1 MLKWSTPKST
11 SLDVQC
17 CTSAY
22 RVTPTNVSGTGR
34 GLTYSS
40 LAEYM
45 QGFTL
50 GGGGGTCTCWASL
63 WEGGGGHVRAGLHFG
78 EGVGQRGAF
87 ALLGVYKLMC
97 KQTNLGCHSP
107 KIFNTQFL
115 RPFLD
120 EISKLSPV
128 YMYV

>member
-17 CTSAY
+17 CTGAY
-22 RVTPTNVSGTGR
+22 RVTPTNVSGAGR

-50 GGGGGTCTCWASL
+50 GGGGG
-63 WEGGGGHVRAGLHFG
+63 GGRLGKGGHLPSSEF
-78 EGVGQRGAF
+78 
-87 ALLGVYKLMC
+87 
-97 KQTNLGCHSP
+97 
-107 KIFNTQFL
+107 
-115 RPFLD
+115 
-120 EISKLSPV
+120 IS
-128 YMYV
+128 